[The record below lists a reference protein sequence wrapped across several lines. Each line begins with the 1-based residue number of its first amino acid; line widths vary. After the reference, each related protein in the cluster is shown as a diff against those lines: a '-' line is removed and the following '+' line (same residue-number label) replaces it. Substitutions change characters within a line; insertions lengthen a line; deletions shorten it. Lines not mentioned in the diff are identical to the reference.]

1 MPTFQQPQDANQPRY
16 AHLESASVSAP
27 ATVAP
32 TDASQRAPSGS
43 TTPGATVT
51 PGSPGGGALQQP
63 LFSGDHVLES
73 IAKGV
78 GSLREGARGPAVRA
92 VQQFLVGRGQDIGRG
107 GPDGSFGP
115 GTKRALM
122 AWQANHGLPGDGVLG
137 KDTLT
142 AMEGEPAVSG
152 MPGATVHAPSNVRP
166 TTPVGA
172 PPTQAQQQGGTKPSA
187 GPAGSKNGGLPDDF
201 QKMWDAHPHNYQEDG
216 TKNTASSDL
225 QVAQGWNPDQ
235 YGNTCAIRMS
245 IMFNSLGGNF
255 KITKEKA
262 KAAGIDPGRVPYSK
276 KTGWFYILSAKEMW
290 TYVEKHAGKPSVMF
304 PARGRYSKNEEFQK
318 AFDKEIAP
326 AVNGKKGIV
335 AFDKIF
341 TFSGT
346 GHVDL
351 FDGQKLSDSPEW
363 YPSQAIRLW
372 YV

>member
-32 TDASQRAPSGS
+32 TETHR
-43 TTPGATVT
+43 TPGATMPGATVS
-51 PGSPGGGALQQP
+51 PGSPGGGTLQQP

-92 VQQFLVGRGQDIGRG
+92 VQQFLVGQGQDVGRG
-107 GPDGSFGP
+107 GPDGSFGA
-115 GTKRALM
+115 GTKRALQ
-122 AWQANHGLPGDGVLG
+122 AWQSAHGINADGVLG
-137 KDTLT
+137 KDTL
-142 AMEGEPAVSG
+142 AEMEELPAVSG
-152 MPGATVHAPSNVRP
+152 MPGATVMAPPTVRP
-166 TTPVGA
+166 TPPVGA
-172 PPTQAQQQGGTKPSA
+172 PPTQAQQAGGTKSSA
-187 GPAGSKNGGLPDDF
+187 APAGSKNGGLPEDF

-216 TKNTASSDL
+216 SKNTASADL

-235 YGNTCAIRMS
+235 YSNTCAIRMS
-245 IMFNSLGGNF
+245 IMFNTLGGNF

-262 KAAGIDPGRVPYSK
+262 KAAGIDPGRVPFSK
-276 KTGWFYILSAKEMW
+276 KTGWFYILSAKELW
-290 TYVEKHAGKPSVMF
+290 TYIEKNAGKPSVMF
-304 PARGRYSKNEEFQK
+304 PTRGRYAK
-318 AFDKEIAP
+318 ADDFNRSFDRDIAP
-326 AVNGKKGIV
+326 SVNGRKGIV

-341 TFSGT
+341 GFAGT

-351 FDGQKLSDSPEW
+351 FDGQHLSDSAEW
-363 YPSQAIRLW
+363 YPSEAIRLW